1 MLSGHSLIVQ
11 MKRSKQNLERIYFY
25 LRLCVFQ
32 FLCRRL
38 KSIGSSAI
46 SIFVKKYGLH
56 NCKPFIVPFV
66 NFLEG

>member
-11 MKRSKQNLERIYFY
+11 MKRGKQNLERIDF
-25 LRLCVFQ
+25 CVFQ

-56 NCKPFIVPFV
+56 DCKPFIVPFV

>member
-11 MKRSKQNLERIYFY
+11 MKQNLKRVDFY

-56 NCKPFIVPFV
+56 DCKPFIVPFV